1 MHVLFWFYV
10 FCFIVVVSWVSLFF
24 RSPFIFHL
32 FSRRHVFNLNIIET
46 LTSKDEYQLPFL
58 LQTIFSYILFF
69 FSVIFFLTSSRK
81 KLFILIFF
89 LQTALT
95 HTLAQ
100 SFSRYLFTFCTYYTH
115 SIILSSPS
123 SSLSSSSSPVLLL
136 LSYTLHQ
143 LFANFVLYLH
153 STLRRYVHK
162 ICPRRTNSN
171 FNTDT
176 FFDCNI
182 LPTTETHRR
191 LFHSH
196 SHRKTRGSCPN
207 ECLTRVSSLCFFAPL
222 FSFACTVQSSCSGS
236 KQNQSERKETHS
248 YENFLLSKS
257 KWEREKESTF
267 YTCYGAFARVWN
279 FLKAFLEFLWFV
291 ASHLKTFNK
300 QLVKFRKNRNDES
313 YTARFTSEL

>member
-1 MHVLFWFYV
+1 MQINIVFVFRLIMFVCNFESCTYYFDFMCFVLLLLLVEFL
-10 FCFIVVVSWVSLFF
+10 CFFALL
-24 RSPFIFHL
+24 L
-32 FSRRHVFNLNIIET
+32 FSPRHVFNLNIIET

-69 FSVIFFLTSSRK
+69 FSVISTEKTVYFDFLLTNC
-81 KLFILIFF
+81 
-89 LQTALT
+89 THT

-123 SSLSSSSSPVLLL
+123 SSLSSSSPSPLLLL

-207 ECLTRVSSLCFFAPL
+207 ECLTRVSSLCFLYRYSRLLA
-222 FSFACTVQSSCSGS
+222 QSRVVVVVVN
-236 KQNQSERKETHS
+236 KIKVKETQPC
-248 YENFLLSKS
+248 ENFLPSKS
-257 KWEREKESTF
+257 KRDREKEREYF
-267 YTCYGAFARVWN
+267 IHV
-279 FLKAFLEFLWFV
+279 L
-291 ASHLKTFNK
+291 
-300 QLVKFRKNRNDES
+300 
-313 YTARFTSEL
+313 

>member
-1 MHVLFWFYV
+1 MLVEF
-10 FCFIVVVSWVSLFF
+10 FCFF
-24 RSPFIFHL
+24 RSPFISHL
-32 FSRRHVFNLNIIET
+32 FSPRHVFNLNIIET
-46 LTSKDEYQLPFL
+46 LISKDEYQLPVL

-69 FSVIFFLTSSRK
+69 FSDIFFLTSSRK

-89 LQTALT
+89 LETALT
-95 HTLAQ
+95 HTLALY
-100 SFSRYLFTFCTYYTH
+100 FSRYLFTFGTYYTH

-123 SSLSSSSSPVLLL
+123 SSLSSSSPLLLL

-162 ICPRRTNSN
+162 IFPRRTNSN

-207 ECLTRVSSLCFFAPL
+207 KCLTRVSSFICL
-222 FSFACTVQSSCSGS
+222 
-236 KQNQSERKETHS
+236 HS
-248 YENFLLSKS
+248 P
-257 KWEREKESTF
+257 
-267 YTCYGAFARVWN
+267 
-279 FLKAFLEFLWFV
+279 
-291 ASHLKTFNK
+291 
-300 QLVKFRKNRNDES
+300 
-313 YTARFTSEL
+313 

>member
-1 MHVLFWFYV
+1 M
-10 FCFIVVVSWVSLFF
+10 FF

-69 FSVIFFLTSSRK
+69 FFSVIFFLTSSRK

-95 HTLAQ
+95 HTYTLAQ

-123 SSLSSSSSPVLLL
+123 SSLSSSSSSPLLL

-162 ICPRRTNSN
+162 ICPRRSNSN

-207 ECLTRVSSLCFFAPL
+207 ECLTRVSSLCFL
-222 FSFACTVQSSCSGS
+222 
-236 KQNQSERKETHS
+236 HS
-248 YENFLLSKS
+248 YSRLLAQSRVVVVVVNKI
-257 KWEREKESTF
+257 KVKEKKHNRVRTFYRVKVKEREREREYF
-267 YTCYGAFARVWN
+267 IHV
-279 FLKAFLEFLWFV
+279 L
-291 ASHLKTFNK
+291 
-300 QLVKFRKNRNDES
+300 
-313 YTARFTSEL
+313 